1 MEWVQMKNW
10 IAVLGSISL
19 LAAPA
24 ALAVTGDAEAGAQKA
39 AVCGACHG
47 MNGNSVNPE
56 WPNLASQHAGY
67 IAAQLALFKEG
78 VRSNVIMA
86 PNAMLLSEQDMA
98 DLAAYFSRQ
107 ALQGLEADPSLYK
120 AGEKLYRAG
129 DASRG
134 VPACIACHG
143 PSGEGNAPAGYPS
156 LRGQHSVYAYAQLN
170 AYASGERKAQ
180 ANNMMQ
186 AIAPKLTDEEK
197 RAVASYLQGLR

>member
-1 MEWVQMKNW
+1 MKNW
-10 IAVLGSISL
+10 IAVLGTISL
-19 LAAPA
+19 LAAQA
-24 ALAVTGDAEAGAQKA
+24 ASAVTGDPEAGAQKA

-47 MNGNSVNPE
+47 MTGNSVNPE

-78 VRSNVIMA
+78 VRTNMIMA

-107 ALQGLEADPSLYK
+107 VPQGLEADPSLYK
-120 AGEKLYRAG
+120 AGEKVYREG

-134 VPACIACHG
+134 LPACIACHG

-156 LRGQHSVYAYAQLN
+156 LRGQHSLYTYMQLT
-170 AYASGERKAQ
+170 AYASGERKAV
-180 ANNMMQ
+180 ANDMMQ
-186 AIAPKLTDEEK
+186 VIAPKLSDEEK

>member
-1 MEWVQMKNW
+1 MELVQMKNW

-19 LAAPA
+19 FAAQA
-24 ALAVTGDAEAGAQKA
+24 AFAVTGDADAGAQKA

-67 IAAQLALFKEG
+67 IASQLQLFKDG
-78 VRSNVIMA
+78 VRNNVIMA

-98 DLAAYFSRQ
+98 NLAAYYSRQ

-129 DASRG
+129 DASRDL
-134 VPACIACHG
+134 PACIACHG
-143 PSGEGNAPAGYPS
+143 PSGEGNGPAHYPA
-156 LRGQHSVYAYAQLN
+156 LRGQHSLYTYTQLK
-170 AYASGERKAQ
+170 AYASGERKVTG
-180 ANNMMQ
+180 NNMMQ
-186 AIAPKLTDEEK
+186 VVAPKLSDEEM

>member
-1 MEWVQMKNW
+1 MKKW

-19 LAAPA
+19 FATQAAV
-24 ALAVTGDAEAGAQKA
+24 AVTGDAEAGAQKA

-67 IAAQLALFKEG
+67 IASQLQLFKDG
-78 VRSNVIMA
+78 VRTNMIRA

-107 ALQGLEADPSLYK
+107 TLQGGEADPSLVK
-120 AGEKLYRAG
+120 AGEKIYRAG

-134 VPACIACHG
+134 LPACVACHG
-143 PSGEGNAPAGYPS
+143 PAGQGNGPAHYPA
-156 LRGQHSVYAYAQLN
+156 LRGQHSLYTYTQLN
-170 AYASGERKAQ
+170 AYASGERKPAV
-180 ANNMMQ
+180 NSMMQ
-186 AIAPKLTDEEK
+186 EIAPKLSDEEK